1 VSANPPLSIA
11 SLTTPVAVGYVPL
24 GMVFGL
30 LFVQAGGA
38 AWLAVASS
46 LLIYAGAAQF
56 MMVPMLAAGMP
67 VGSIVLATLVINLRH
82 VFYGLSLLENMPAAR
97 WRRWYVIY
105 ALTDETWS
113 VLTALPHKQ
122 RAEHMTVL
130 SALNQLWWV
139 GGTLAGALIG
149 ARAELGLNGL
159 DFALAALFA
168 VLAAEQWRSRRDW
181 VPVWVAL
188 GSYAAAAWLVPDHAL
203 TAAIAACV
211 LAAVLRSDARPAEG
225 RP

>member
-1 VSANPPLSIA
+1 
-11 SLTTPVAVGYVPL
+11 
-24 GMVFGL
+24 MVFGL

-46 LLIYAGAAQF
+46 LLVYAGAAQF

-97 WRRWYVIY
+97 WRCWYVIY
-105 ALTDETWS
+105 AFTDESWS

-139 GGTLAGALIG
+139 GGTLAGAPIG

-181 VPVWVAL
+181 GPVWVAR
-188 GSYAAAAWLVPDHAL
+188 GSYAGAAALVPDH
-203 TAAIAACV
+203 V
-211 LAAVLRSDARPAEG
+211 LKIG
-225 RP
+225 RAHV

>member
-1 VSANPPLSIA
+1 
-11 SLTTPVAVGYVPL
+11 
-24 GMVFGL
+24 MVFGL

-46 LLIYAGAAQF
+46 LLVYAGAAQF

-113 VLTALPHKQ
+113 VLTALPEKQ
-122 RAEHMTVL
+122 RADHMTML

-149 ARAELGLNGL
+149 ARAGLAMNGL
-159 DFALAALFA
+159 GFALAALYA
-168 VLAAEQWRSRRDW
+168 VQAAGQWCRR
-181 VPVWVAL
+181 A
-188 GSYAAAAWLVPDHAL
+188 GSGTMWGWP
-203 TAAIAACV
+203 
-211 LAAVLRSDARPAEG
+211 
-225 RP
+225 